1 LVIIS
6 TIDIL
11 NLQRA
16 IERNRRLAEI
26 EASRPRLART
36 NEAEADRAPLIHAM
50 LDGQFSSPARIVASN
65 TAEGWSR
72 DVTEDIASELR
83 RHFAERGEI
92 PSSLKEFLEEHHG

>member
-1 LVIIS
+1 
-6 TIDIL
+6 
-11 NLQRA
+11 
-16 IERNRRLAEI
+16 
-26 EASRPRLART
+26 
-36 NEAEADRAPLIHAM
+36 M

-83 RHFAERGEI
+83 QHFAERGEI